1 MITQLTNMTP
11 LERAIDAVGG
21 ISALAIEI
29 GVKSSTPSMWK
40 QRGNVP
46 AEYCPSIEKATSGAV
61 RCEELRPDV
70 DWSVL
75 RAKPSRKKAG

>member
-1 MITQLTNMTP
+1 MTP

-21 ISALAIEI
+21 ISALASEI

-40 QRGNVP
+40 KRGNVP
-46 AEYCPSIEKATSGAV
+46 ADYCPAIEKATSKKGAVV

-75 RAKPSRKKAG
+75 RRNPRKQKAGA